1 MLRLLTMILMSMPM
15 VLDLGQVKCSEGT
28 VFATVEYVNDTDS
41 PVSIHFVRSSCSC
54 VKASW
59 NRSAI
64 APGASVDIQVGFNP
78 SGLEGNVVR
87 RLALIG
93 EGEKPLGHIEVRA
106 NVVNDIVN
114 DGYPVL
120 DGLAT
125 LSMKSVRFGYVPV
138 GTAKDMVIHLT
149 NNSSEPICVDSVLSQ
164 GFTVIKPEVIP
175 AGEDAQLTVLCAPT
189 AVGSMSGAVSL
200 CLSNRTYDL
209 PVSALSIGSIKDGE
223 PLPALRVKASPVK
236 MARCLARKGW
246 HARLEICNDGSS
258 PLTIYKIEV
267 PESVSIDCHDAVITE
282 QGKYDVKVFST
293 VPSFTMRIFTDDPR
307 RPWRELSFS
316 E

>member
-1 MLRLLTMILMSMPM
+1 MLRLLTMILMSLPM

-28 VFATVEYVNDTDS
+28 VFATVSYVNDTDL

-64 APGASVDIQVGFNP
+64 EPCSSADIQVGFNP

-106 NVVNDIVN
+106 SVVNDMVN

-138 GTAKDMVIHLT
+138 GTAKDMAIHLT
-149 NNSSEPICVDSVLSQ
+149 NNSSEPIRVDSALSQ

-175 AGEDAQLTVLCAPT
+175 AGEDAQLIVLCAPT
-189 AVGSMSGAVSL
+189 AVGSMFGTLSL
-200 CLSNRTYDL
+200 CLSDRTYDL
-209 PVSALSIGSIKDGE
+209 PVSALAVGAVKDGLSR
-223 PLPALRVKASPVK
+223 PSLRVKPSPVK

-258 PLTIYKIEV
+258 PLTVYKIEV
-267 PESVSIDCHDAVITE
+267 PESVSIDRHDAVIAE
-282 QGKYDVKVFST
+282 QGKYSVKVFST
-293 VPSFTMRIFTDDPR
+293 VPSFMMRIFTDDPL